1 MARLITP
8 NFDHAHPKKFWL
20 VFNFCESESTCKNQ
34 FILKVHS
41 LDTANFPSPDWPNTF
56 LAMRTPKIFNHLLI
70 CVNLC
75 QHVKTQL
82 ISFVHSWDTASFRV
96 QGPDWPNPCFDHA
109 QLKIFKLLLIFV
121 NLYQH
126 AKNQPASSIYSGERV
141 DLKILQCN
149 WLKAVWHRCIF
160 PKYYIQ

>member
-1 MARLITP
+1 MARLVTP

-20 VFNFCESESTCKNQ
+20 VFNFCESVSTCKKSVYSESSFFRYSQ
-34 FILKVHS
+34 FSITRLAKHIFGNVH
-41 LDTANFPSPDWPNTF
+41 
-56 LAMRTPKIFNHLLI
+56 PKIFNHLLI

-149 WLKAVWHRCIF
+149 WLKAVWHRYIF